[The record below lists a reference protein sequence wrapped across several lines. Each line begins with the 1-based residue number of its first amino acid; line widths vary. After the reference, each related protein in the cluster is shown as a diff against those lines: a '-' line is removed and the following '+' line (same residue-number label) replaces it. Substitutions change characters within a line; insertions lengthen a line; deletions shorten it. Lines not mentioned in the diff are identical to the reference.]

1 MYSNIL
7 KVFLLSI
14 LPIFNIIGESEKK
27 KVLVGKIDNNIDP
40 RTNRYSKLLLEEA
53 SENDYDI
60 VVIEMDT
67 YGGAVND
74 ADDIR
79 TRILDFEI
87 PIYVWI
93 NKDAASAGA
102 LISIACD
109 SIYMSSGASIGA
121 ATVVTG
127 DGTQAPDKYQSYMR
141 SIMRSTAEAKGRDPK
156 IAEAMV
162 DEDIEV
168 DSISMEGKVITFS
181 TKEAIKY
188 GFCDA
193 ELNSVVEIMERQGI
207 EDYEITKLE
216 LGSTEDIISFFL
228 NPVVSSILILL
239 ILGGLY
245 FELQT
250 PGIGFPIIAS
260 ITALILYLVP
270 YYLNGVAENWEII
283 MFFVGVILIMLEV
296 FVIPGFG
303 IFGITGL
310 FTSIGSLILIML
322 NNDMFDF
329 TFVLSKDLVSSSL
342 SVLISVFSFLLIL
355 LFGGIKL
362 TDTKAFKNIALAET
376 QDISKGYISNKY
388 SDDIVGKK
396 GKFLKENIGVT
407 ISFYNENPLLV
418 ELPNQI
424 ECKIESTDAALKGQT
439 VSSSYKPAVLENGLK
454 IQVPPFV
461 ESEDIII
468 VDTRTIEYIKKI

>member
-1 MYSNIL
+1 MYSNIF
-7 KVFLLSI
+7 KVFILSI
-14 LPIFNIIGESEKK
+14 LPIFNIIAENNENKK
-27 KVLVGKIDNNIDP
+27 ILVGKIDNNIDP

-53 SENDYDI
+53 SNKDYDI
-60 VVIEMDT
+60 VVLEIDT

-162 DEDIEV
+162 DEDIKV
-168 DSISMEGKVITFS
+168 DSISTEGKVITFS

-193 ELNSVVEIMERQGI
+193 ELNSVNEIMDRQGI
-207 EDYEITKLE
+207 DDYEITTFE
-216 LGSTEDIISFFL
+216 LDSTEGIISFFL
-228 NPVVSSILILL
+228 NPIVSSVLILL

-260 ITALILYLVP
+260 ITALVLYLVP

-283 MFFVGVILIMLEV
+283 MFFVGIVFIVLEV

-303 IFGITGL
+303 IFGIAGL

-322 NNDMFDF
+322 NNDLFDF

-342 SVLISVFSFLLIL
+342 SVLISVLSFILII

-362 TDTKAFKNIALAET
+362 TDTKAFKNIALDET
-376 QDISKGYISNKY
+376 QEISKGYISNKF
-388 SDDIVGKK
+388 SEDIVGKK
-396 GKFLKENIGVT
+396 GT
-407 ISFYNENPLLV
+407 SFTVLRPSGKVKIN
-418 ELPNQI
+418 NQI
-424 ECKIESTDAALKGQT
+424 FDASTEGDFIEKNKT
-439 VSSSYKPAVLENGLK
+439 
-454 IQVPPFV
+454 
-461 ESEDIII
+461 II
-468 VDTRTIEYIKKI
+468 VVSGEGSSLKVKKA

>member
-1 MYSNIL
+1 MNSNIF
-7 KVFLLSI
+7 KVFI
-14 LPIFNIIGESEKK
+14 LFIFPLFNINAENEEKK
-27 KVLVGKIDNNIDP
+27 ILLGKIDDNIDP

-53 SENDYDI
+53 SKNDYDI

-79 TRILDFEI
+79 TRILDFNK

-127 DGTQAPDKYQSYMR
+127 DGAQAPDKYQSYMR

-162 DEDIEV
+162 DEDISV
-168 DSISMEGKVITFS
+168 DSVSMEGKVITFS

-193 ELNSVVEIMERQGI
+193 ELNSVDEILVRQGI
-207 EDYEITKLE
+207 ENYEIVEFE
-216 LGSTEDIISFFL
+216 LGSAEDIISFFL

-250 PGIGFPIIAS
+250 PGIGFPIMAS
-260 ITALILYLVP
+260 VTALILYLVP
-270 YYLNGVAENWEII
+270 YYLNGVAENWEIVL
-283 MFFVGVILIMLEV
+283 FFIGIILIAIEV
-296 FVIPGFG
+296 FIIPGFG
-303 IFGITGL
+303 VFGVFGL

-322 NNDMFDF
+322 NNDFFDF

-342 SVLISVFSFLLIL
+342 SVLISVFSFLLLVI
-355 LFGGIKL
+355 FGGVKI
-362 TDTKAFKNIALAET
+362 TDTKAFKKIALEET
-376 QDISKGYISNKY
+376 QELSKGFTSKKY
-388 SDDIVGKK
+388 SDELIGMK
-396 GKFLKENIGVT
+396 GK
-407 ISFYNENPLLV
+407 SF
-418 ELPNQI
+418 
-424 ECKIESTDAALKGQT
+424 S
-439 VSSSYKPAVLENGLK
+439 VLRPSGK
-454 IQVPPFV
+454 
-461 ESEDIII
+461 III
-468 VDTRTIEYIKKI
+468 NEKIYDASTSGEFIEKNKNIEVISNEGSSLKVKKS

>member
-1 MYSNIL
+1 MKSNIL
-7 KVFLLSI
+7 KVLLFSL
-14 LPIFNIIGESEKK
+14 LPLFFITANEEET
-27 KVLVGKIDNNIDP
+27 KVLVGEIKSNIDP
-40 RTNRYSKLLLEEA
+40 RTNRYSKLLLDEA
-53 SENDYDI
+53 TEKDYDI
-60 VVIEMDT
+60 IIIEMDT
-67 YGGAVND
+67 YGGAVTD

-79 TRILDFEI
+79 TRILDFEK

-102 LISIACD
+102 LISIATD

-168 DSISMEGKVITFS
+168 DSISSEGKVITFS
-181 TKEAIKY
+181 THEAIKF

-193 ELNSVVEIMERQGI
+193 ELNSIEEILERQDI
-207 EDYEITKLE
+207 NNYKITRYELD
-216 LGSTEDIISFFL
+216 STEDIISFFL
-228 NPVVSSILILL
+228 NPVVSSVLILL

-270 YYLNGVAENWEII
+270 YYLNGVAENWEI
-283 MFFVGVILIMLEV
+283 MLFFIGIIFIALEV

-303 IFGITGL
+303 IFGVVGL
-310 FTSIGSLILIML
+310 FTSLSSLILIML

-329 TFVLSKDLVSSSL
+329 TFVLSRDLIASSL
-342 SVLISVFSFLLIL
+342 SVLISVFSFGLLI

-362 TDTKAFKNIALAET
+362 TDTKAFKKIALDET
-376 QDISKGYISNKY
+376 QETSKGYISKNY
-388 SDDIVGKK
+388 SDDLLNMK
-396 GKFLKENIGVT
+396 GK
-407 ISFYNENPLLV
+407 SFTVLRPSGKV
-418 ELPNQI
+418 II
-424 ECKIESTDAALKGQT
+424 EEKIYDASTSGEYIEKN
-439 VSSSYKPAVLENGLK
+439 KK
-454 IQVPPFV
+454 
-461 ESEDIII
+461 II
-468 VDTRTIEYIKKI
+468 VTNNEGSSLKVKKA

>member
-1 MYSNIL
+1 MKSNIL
-7 KVFLLSI
+7 KVLLFSV
-14 LPIFNIIGESEKK
+14 LPLFFIYANDKET
-27 KVLVGKIDNNIDP
+27 KVLVGEIKSNIDP
-40 RTNRYSKLLLEEA
+40 RTNRYTKLLLEEA
-53 SENDYDI
+53 SANKYDI
-60 VVIEMDT
+60 IIIEMDT

-79 TRILDFEI
+79 TRILDFEK

-102 LISIACD
+102 LISIASD

-162 DEDIEV
+162 DEDIKV
-168 DSISMEGKVITFS
+168 DSISTEGKVITFS
-181 TKEAIKY
+181 TQEAIKF

-193 ELNSVVEIMERQGI
+193 ELNSIEEILERQNI
-207 EDYEITKLE
+207 KSYNITKYE

-228 NPVVSSILILL
+228 NPIVSSVLILL

-245 FELQT
+245 FEMQT
-250 PGIGFPIIAS
+250 PGVGFPIIAS

-270 YYLNGVAENWEII
+270 YYLNGVAENWEILL
-283 MFFVGVILIMLEV
+283 FFIGIIFIALEV

-303 IFGITGL
+303 VFGVIGL
-310 FTSIGSLILIML
+310 FTSLSSLILIML

-329 TFVLSKDLVSSSL
+329 TFVLSRDLIASSL
-342 SVLISVFSFLLIL
+342 SVFISVFSFGLLV

-362 TDTKAFKNIALAET
+362 TDSEAFKNIALNET
-376 QDISKGYISNKY
+376 QETEKGYISKKY
-388 SDDIVGKK
+388 SDTLLNMNGKSFTVLRPS
-396 GKFLKENIGVT
+396 GKVIIDEKIYDASTSGE
-407 ISFYNENPLLV
+407 Y
-418 ELPNQI
+418 I
-424 ECKIESTDAALKGQT
+424 EKNK
-439 VSSSYKPAVLENGLK
+439 K
-454 IQVPPFV
+454 
-461 ESEDIII
+461 II
-468 VDTRTIEYIKKI
+468 VTNNEGSSLKVKKA

>member
-1 MYSNIL
+1 M
-7 KVFLLSI
+7 
-14 LPIFNIIGESEKK
+14 
-27 KVLVGKIDNNIDP
+27 
-40 RTNRYSKLLLEEA
+40 
-53 SENDYDI
+53 
-60 VVIEMDT
+60 IEMDT

-79 TRILDFEI
+79 TRILDFEK

-102 LISIACD
+102 LISIATD

-168 DSISMEGKVITFS
+168 DSISAEGKVITFS
-181 TKEAIKY
+181 TQEAIKF

-193 ELNSVVEIMERQGI
+193 ELNSIEEILERQNI
-207 EDYEITKLE
+207 NNYNITKYE

-228 NPVVSSILILL
+228 NPVVSSVLILL

-245 FELQT
+245 FEMQT
-250 PGIGFPIIAS
+250 PGVGFPIVAS
-260 ITALILYLVP
+260 ITALVLYLVP
-270 YYLNGVAENWEII
+270 YYLNGVAENWEILL
-283 MFFVGVILIMLEV
+283 FFIGIIFIALEV

-303 IFGITGL
+303 VFGVIGL
-310 FTSIGSLILIML
+310 FASLSSLILIML

-329 TFVLSKDLVSSSL
+329 TFVLSRDLIASSL
-342 SVLISVFSFLLIL
+342 SVFISVFSFGLLV

-362 TDTKAFKNIALAET
+362 TDSEAFKKIALNET
-376 QDISKGYISNKY
+376 QEKGKGYVSKKY
-388 SDDIVGKK
+388 SDNLLNVK
-396 GKFLKENIGVT
+396 GKSFTILRPSGKVIIDENIYDASTSGE
-407 ISFYNENPLLV
+407 F
-418 ELPNQI
+418 I
-424 ECKIESTDAALKGQT
+424 EKNK
-439 VSSSYKPAVLENGLK
+439 K
-454 IQVPPFV
+454 
-461 ESEDIII
+461 II
-468 VDTRTIEYIKKI
+468 VTNNEGSSLKVKKA

>member
-207 EDYEITKLE
+207 EDYEITKFE

-283 MFFVGVILIMLEV
+283 MFFVGVILIMLEVFVIPGFGIFGITGLFTSIDSLILIMLEV

-396 GKFLKENIGVT
+396 GK
-407 ISFYNENPLLV
+407 SFTVLRPSGKVIINDMIY
-418 ELPNQI
+418 
-424 ECKIESTDAALKGQT
+424 DAATEGEFIEKN
-439 VSSSYKPAVLENGLK
+439 KN
-454 IQVPPFV
+454 
-461 ESEDIII
+461 II
-468 VDTRTIEYIKKI
+468 VINSEGSSLRVKKT

>member
-1 MYSNIL
+1 MYSNIF
-7 KVFLLSI
+7 KVFILSI
-14 LPIFNIIGESEKK
+14 LPIFNIIAENNENKK
-27 KVLVGKIDNNIDP
+27 ILVGKIDNNIDP

-53 SENDYDI
+53 SNKDYDI
-60 VVIEMDT
+60 VVLEIDT

-162 DEDIEV
+162 DEDIKV
-168 DSISMEGKVITFS
+168 DSISTEGKVITFS

-193 ELNSVVEIMERQGI
+193 ELNSVNEIMDRQGI
-207 EDYEITKLE
+207 DDYEITTFE
-216 LGSTEDIISFFL
+216 LDSTEGIISFFL
-228 NPVVSSILILL
+228 NPIVSSVLILL

-283 MFFVGVILIMLEV
+283 MFFVGIVFIVLEV

-303 IFGITGL
+303 IFGIAGL

-322 NNDMFDF
+322 NNDLFDF

-342 SVLISVFSFLLIL
+342 SVLISVLSFLLII

-362 TDTKAFKNIALAET
+362 TDTKAFKNIALDET
-376 QDISKGYISNKY
+376 QEISKGYISNKF
-388 SDDIVGKK
+388 SEDIVGKK
-396 GKFLKENIGVT
+396 GT
-407 ISFYNENPLLV
+407 SFTVLRPSGKVKIN
-418 ELPNQI
+418 NQI
-424 ECKIESTDAALKGQT
+424 FDASTEGDFIEKNKT
-439 VSSSYKPAVLENGLK
+439 
-454 IQVPPFV
+454 
-461 ESEDIII
+461 II
-468 VDTRTIEYIKKI
+468 VVSGEGSSLKVKKA

>member
-7 KVFLLSI
+7 KVFVLFV
-14 LPIFNIIGESEKK
+14 LPLFNILANNEEKK
-27 KVLVGKIDNNIDP
+27 ILFGKIDNNIDP
-40 RTNRYSKLLLEEA
+40 RTNRYSKLLLDEA
-53 SENDYDI
+53 SKDEYDI
-60 VVIEMDT
+60 VIIEMDT

-79 TRILDFEI
+79 TRILDFEK

-162 DEDIEV
+162 DEDISV
-168 DSISMEGKVITFS
+168 DSVSMEGKVITFS
-181 TKEAIKY
+181 TKEAMKY

-193 ELNSVVEIMERQGI
+193 ELNSVEEILDRQKL
-207 EDYEITKLE
+207 ENYEIIKFE
-216 LGSTEDIISFFL
+216 IGSAESIISFFL
-228 NPVVSSILILL
+228 NPIVSSILILL

-250 PGIGFPIIAS
+250 PGVGFPIMAS

-283 MFFVGVILIMLEV
+283 LFFTGIVLIVIEV
-296 FVIPGFG
+296 FVLPGFG
-303 IFGITGL
+303 VFGVMGL

-322 NNDMFDF
+322 NNDLFDF
-329 TFVLSKDLVSSSL
+329 TFVLSKDLVNSSL
-342 SVLISVFSFLLIL
+342 SVLISVFSFLLLII
-355 LFGGIKL
+355 FGGVKI
-362 TDTKAFKNIALAET
+362 TDTKAFKKIALEQT
-376 QDISKGYISNKY
+376 QEKSKGFISQKY
-388 SDDIVGKK
+388 SDDLVGMK
-396 GKFLKENIGVT
+396 GKSFSVLRPSGKVT
-407 ISFYNENPLLV
+407 IEDKIYDASTSGEFIEKNKIITVISNEG
-418 ELPNQI
+418 
-424 ECKIESTDAALKGQT
+424 SSLK
-439 VSSSYKPAVLENGLK
+439 V
-454 IQVPPFV
+454 
-461 ESEDIII
+461 
-468 VDTRTIEYIKKI
+468 KKA

>member
-1 MYSNIL
+1 M
-7 KVFLLSI
+7 
-14 LPIFNIIGESEKK
+14 
-27 KVLVGKIDNNIDP
+27 
-40 RTNRYSKLLLEEA
+40 
-53 SENDYDI
+53 
-60 VVIEMDT
+60 IEMDT

-79 TRILDFEI
+79 TRILDFEK

-102 LISIACD
+102 LISIATD

-168 DSISMEGKVITFS
+168 DSISAEGKVITFS
-181 TKEAIKY
+181 TQEAIKF

-193 ELNSVVEIMERQGI
+193 ELNSIEEILERQNI
-207 EDYEITKLE
+207 NNYNITKYE

-228 NPVVSSILILL
+228 NPVVSSVLILL

-245 FELQT
+245 FEMQT
-250 PGIGFPIIAS
+250 PGVGFPIVAS
-260 ITALILYLVP
+260 ITALVLYLVP
-270 YYLNGVAENWEII
+270 YYLNGVAENWEILL
-283 MFFVGVILIMLEV
+283 FFIGIIFIALEV

-303 IFGITGL
+303 VFGVLGL
-310 FTSIGSLILIML
+310 FASLSSLILIML

-329 TFVLSKDLVSSSL
+329 TFVLSRDLIASSL
-342 SVLISVFSFLLIL
+342 SVFISVFSFGLLV

-362 TDTKAFKNIALAET
+362 TDSEAFKKIALNET
-376 QDISKGYISNKY
+376 QEKGKGYVSKKY
-388 SDDIVGKK
+388 SDNLLNVK
-396 GKFLKENIGVT
+396 GKSFTILRPSGKVIIDENIYDASTSGE
-407 ISFYNENPLLV
+407 Y
-418 ELPNQI
+418 I
-424 ECKIESTDAALKGQT
+424 EKNK
-439 VSSSYKPAVLENGLK
+439 K
-454 IQVPPFV
+454 
-461 ESEDIII
+461 II
-468 VDTRTIEYIKKI
+468 VTNNEGSSLKVKKA

>member
-1 MYSNIL
+1 MKSNIL
-7 KVFLLSI
+7 KVLLFSV
-14 LPIFNIIGESEKK
+14 LPLFFINANDKET
-27 KVLVGKIDNNIDP
+27 KVLVGEIKSNIDP
-40 RTNRYSKLLLEEA
+40 RTNRYTKLLLEEA
-53 SENDYDI
+53 SEKDYDI
-60 VVIEMDT
+60 IIIEMDT

-79 TRILDFEI
+79 TRILDFEK

-102 LISIACD
+102 LISIATD

-168 DSISMEGKVITFS
+168 DSISAEGKVITFS
-181 TKEAIKY
+181 TQEAIKF

-193 ELNSVVEIMERQGI
+193 ELNSIEEILERQNI
-207 EDYEITKLE
+207 NNYNITKYE

-228 NPVVSSILILL
+228 NPVVSSVLILL

-245 FELQT
+245 FEMQT
-250 PGIGFPIIAS
+250 PGVGFPIVAS
-260 ITALILYLVP
+260 ITALVLYLVP
-270 YYLNGVAENWEII
+270 YYLNGVAENWEILL
-283 MFFVGVILIMLEV
+283 FFIGIIFIALEV

-303 IFGITGL
+303 VFGVLGL
-310 FTSIGSLILIML
+310 FASLSSLILIML

-329 TFVLSKDLVSSSL
+329 TFVLSRDLIASSL
-342 SVLISVFSFLLIL
+342 SVFISVFSFGLLV

-362 TDTKAFKNIALAET
+362 TDSEAFKKIALNET
-376 QDISKGYISNKY
+376 QEKGKGYVSKKY
-388 SDDIVGKK
+388 SDNLLNVK
-396 GKFLKENIGVT
+396 GKSFTILRPSGKVIIDENIYDASTSGE
-407 ISFYNENPLLV
+407 Y
-418 ELPNQI
+418 I
-424 ECKIESTDAALKGQT
+424 EKNK
-439 VSSSYKPAVLENGLK
+439 K
-454 IQVPPFV
+454 
-461 ESEDIII
+461 II
-468 VDTRTIEYIKKI
+468 VTNNEGSSLKVKKA

>member
-1 MYSNIL
+1 MCSNIF
-7 KVFLLSI
+7 KVLVLSLLP
-14 LPIFNIIGESEKK
+14 LFNILGNNEEKK
-27 KVLVGKIDNNIDP
+27 KILVGKIDNNIDP

-53 SENDYDI
+53 LDKDYDI

-127 DGTQAPDKYQSYMR
+127 DGAQAPDKYQSYMR

-162 DEDIEV
+162 DEDIKV
-168 DSISMEGKVITFS
+168 DSVSMEGKVITFS
-181 TKEAIKY
+181 TKEALKY

-193 ELNSVVEIMERQGI
+193 ELNSIDEIMDRQGI
-207 EDYEITKLE
+207 ENYEISSFE
-216 LGSTEDIISFFL
+216 LDSAEGIISFFL
-228 NPVVSSILILL
+228 NPIVSSILILL

-283 MFFVGVILIMLEV
+283 MFFIGIIFIALEV

-303 IFGITGL
+303 IFGIAGL
-310 FTSIGSLILIML
+310 FTSITSLILIML
-322 NNDMFDF
+322 NNDLFDF
-329 TFVLSKDLVSSSL
+329 TFVLSRDLVSSSL
-342 SVLISVFSFLLIL
+342 SVLISVLSFLLIV

-362 TDTKAFKNIALAET
+362 TDSNAFKNIALAQT
-376 QDISKGYISNKY
+376 QEVSKGYISNRY
-388 SDDIVGKK
+388 SNNIVGKK
-396 GKFLKENIGVT
+396 GK
-407 ISFYNENPLLV
+407 SFTVLRPSGKIKIDS
-418 ELPNQI
+418 QI
-424 ECKIESTDAALKGQT
+424 FDASTEGDFIEKN
-439 VSSSYKPAVLENGLK
+439 KN
-454 IQVPPFV
+454 
-461 ESEDIII
+461 II
-468 VDTRTIEYIKKI
+468 VVSVEGSSLKVKKA

>member
-1 MYSNIL
+1 MKSNIL
-7 KVFLLSI
+7 KVLLFSV
-14 LPIFNIIGESEKK
+14 LPLFFINANDKET
-27 KVLVGKIDNNIDP
+27 KVLVGEIKSNIDP
-40 RTNRYSKLLLEEA
+40 RTNRYTKLLLEEA
-53 SENDYDI
+53 SEKDYDI
-60 VVIEMDT
+60 IIIEMDT

-79 TRILDFEI
+79 TRILDFEK

-102 LISIACD
+102 LISIATD

-168 DSISMEGKVITFS
+168 DSISAEGKVITFS
-181 TKEAIKY
+181 TQEAIKF

-193 ELNSVVEIMERQGI
+193 ELNSIEEILERQNI
-207 EDYEITKLE
+207 NNYNITKYE
-216 LGSTEDIISFFL
+216 LDSTEDIISFFL
-228 NPVVSSILILL
+228 NPVVSSVLILL

-245 FELQT
+245 FEMQT
-250 PGIGFPIIAS
+250 PGVGFPIIAS

-270 YYLNGVAENWEII
+270 YYLNGVAENWEILL
-283 MFFVGVILIMLEV
+283 FFIGIIFIALEV

-303 IFGITGL
+303 VFGVIGL
-310 FTSIGSLILIML
+310 FASLSSLILIML

-329 TFVLSKDLVSSSL
+329 TFVLSRDLIASSL
-342 SVLISVFSFLLIL
+342 SVFISVFSFGLLV

-362 TDTKAFKNIALAET
+362 TDSKAFKKIALNET
-376 QDISKGYISNKY
+376 QETSKGYVSKKY
-388 SDDIVGKK
+388 PDNLLNMK
-396 GKFLKENIGVT
+396 GKSFTILRPSGKVIIDENI
-407 ISFYNENPLLV
+407 YDA
-418 ELPNQI
+418 
-424 ECKIESTDAALKGQT
+424 STSG
-439 VSSSYKPAVLENGLK
+439 
-454 IQVPPFV
+454 
-461 ESEDIII
+461 
-468 VDTRTIEYIKKI
+468 EYIDKNKNVIVTNNEGSSLKVKKA

>member
-1 MYSNIL
+1 MNSNIF
-7 KVFLLSI
+7 KVFI
-14 LPIFNIIGESEKK
+14 LFIFPLFNINAENEEKK
-27 KVLVGKIDNNIDP
+27 ILLGKIDDNIDP

-53 SENDYDI
+53 SKNDYDI

-79 TRILDFEI
+79 TRILDFNK

-127 DGTQAPDKYQSYMR
+127 DGAQAPDKYQSYMR

-162 DEDIEV
+162 DEDISV
-168 DSISMEGKVITFS
+168 DSVSMEGKVITFS

-193 ELNSVVEIMERQGI
+193 ELNSVEEILVRQGV
-207 EDYEITKLE
+207 ENYEIVEFE
-216 LGSTEDIISFFL
+216 LGSAEDIISFFL

-250 PGIGFPIIAS
+250 PGIGFPIMAS
-260 ITALILYLVP
+260 VTALILYLVP
-270 YYLNGVAENWEII
+270 YYLNGVAENWEIVL
-283 MFFVGVILIMLEV
+283 FFIGIILIAIEV
-296 FVIPGFG
+296 FIIPGFG
-303 IFGITGL
+303 VFGVFGL

-322 NNDMFDF
+322 NNDFFDF

-342 SVLISVFSFLLIL
+342 SVLISVFSFLLLVI
-355 LFGGIKL
+355 FGGVKI
-362 TDTKAFKNIALAET
+362 TDTKAFKKIALEET
-376 QDISKGYISNKY
+376 QELSKGFTSKKY
-388 SDDIVGKK
+388 SDELIGMK
-396 GKFLKENIGVT
+396 GK
-407 ISFYNENPLLV
+407 SF
-418 ELPNQI
+418 
-424 ECKIESTDAALKGQT
+424 S
-439 VSSSYKPAVLENGLK
+439 VLRPSGK
-454 IQVPPFV
+454 
-461 ESEDIII
+461 III
-468 VDTRTIEYIKKI
+468 NEKIYDASTSGEFIEKNKNIEVISNEGSSLKVKKS

>member
-1 MYSNIL
+1 MNSNIF
-7 KVFLLSI
+7 KVFI
-14 LPIFNIIGESEKK
+14 LFIFPLFNINAENEEKK
-27 KVLVGKIDNNIDP
+27 ILLGKIDDNIDP

-53 SENDYDI
+53 SKNDYDI

-79 TRILDFEI
+79 TRILDFNK

-127 DGTQAPDKYQSYMR
+127 DGAQAPDKYQSYMR

-162 DEDIEV
+162 DEDISV
-168 DSISMEGKVITFS
+168 DSVSMEGKVITFS

-193 ELNSVVEIMERQGI
+193 ELNSVEEILVRQGV
-207 EDYEITKLE
+207 ENYEIVEFE
-216 LGSTEDIISFFL
+216 LGSAEDIISFFL

-250 PGIGFPIIAS
+250 PGIGFPIMAS
-260 ITALILYLVP
+260 VTALILYLVP
-270 YYLNGVAENWEII
+270 YYLNGVAENWEIVL
-283 MFFVGVILIMLEV
+283 FFIGIILIAIEV
-296 FVIPGFG
+296 FIIPGFG
-303 IFGITGL
+303 VFGVFGL

-322 NNDMFDF
+322 NNDFFDF
-329 TFVLSKDLVSSSL
+329 TFVLSKRL
-342 SVLISVFSFLLIL
+342 S
-355 LFGGIKL
+355 
-362 TDTKAFKNIALAET
+362 
-376 QDISKGYISNKY
+376 
-388 SDDIVGKK
+388 
-396 GKFLKENIGVT
+396 KF
-407 ISFYNENPLLV
+407 
-418 ELPNQI
+418 
-424 ECKIESTDAALKGQT
+424 
-439 VSSSYKPAVLENGLK
+439 
-454 IQVPPFV
+454 
-461 ESEDIII
+461 
-468 VDTRTIEYIKKI
+468 

>member
-7 KVFLLSI
+7 KVFVLFI
-14 LPIFNIIGESEKK
+14 LPLFNIIADNNEKK
-27 KVLVGKIDNNIDP
+27 ILLGKIDDNIDP
-40 RTNRYSKLLLEEA
+40 RTNRYSKLLLDEA
-53 SENDYDI
+53 SKDEYDI

-79 TRILDFEI
+79 TRILDFEK

-127 DGTQAPDKYQSYMR
+127 DGAQAPDKYQSYMR

-162 DEDIEV
+162 DEDISV

-181 TKEAIKY
+181 TKEAMKF

-193 ELNSVVEIMERQGI
+193 ELNSVEEILERQGI
-207 EDYEITKLE
+207 EKFDIVPFE
-216 LGSTEDIISFFL
+216 LGSAEGIISFFL
-228 NPVVSSILILL
+228 NPIVSSILILL

-283 MFFVGVILIMLEV
+283 LFFVGVILIVIEV
-296 FVIPGFG
+296 FIIPGFG
-303 IFGITGL
+303 VFGVLGL

-322 NNDMFDF
+322 NNDLFDF

-342 SVLISVFSFLLIL
+342 SVLISVLSFLLLII
-355 LFGGIKL
+355 FGGVKI
-362 TDTKAFKNIALAET
+362 TDTKAFKRIALEET
-376 QDISKGYISNKY
+376 QDTSKGFISQKY
-388 SDDIVGKK
+388 SNDLVGKK
-396 GKFLKENIGVT
+396 GK
-407 ISFYNENPLLV
+407 SFSVLRPSGKIILSDKVYDASTSGEF
-418 ELPNQI
+418 I
-424 ECKIESTDAALKGQT
+424 EKNK
-439 VSSSYKPAVLENGLK
+439 N
-454 IQVPPFV
+454 
-461 ESEDIII
+461 II
-468 VDTRTIEYIKKI
+468 VINNEGSSLKVKEV